1 MGLGLA
7 MMISNGK
14 WSLAVVTYQQQEH
27 LKIVEQGHVLSYY
40 RSDAMIEI
48 DRPWPSLAKPCA
60 MTLGS
65 SAIRKVRRHFL
76 QGY

>member
-14 WSLAVVTYQQQEH
+14 WTLAVVTYQQQEH

-48 DRPWPSLAKPCA
+48 DRP
-60 MTLGS
+60 
-65 SAIRKVRRHFL
+65 
-76 QGY
+76 